1 MFDNVIARAAADG
14 TEFVTADD
22 LQQRIRAMEAASFS
36 TERTG
41 NIVTA
46 SLSGGSL
53 GTFSFDVEDPT
64 LRIAKVQGSW
74 AYDHDSVFTDQDGGT
89 YTIELGTAA
98 EDVTHIN
105 KLDQRMELVSADGDG
120 SNLSFSIN
128 GQGTVQVDAKALG
141 ANQSYRVTGASSWSS
156 VKDVL
161 SLELNAQGAH
171 TVQVQIVD
179 NDTNLRLLEG
189 NGRNNVIYGTK
200 GNDRLLGLGGNDLLV
215 GGNGNDVLEGGQGN
229 DRLFGG
235 KGNDTLVG
243 AGGGNDRMTGGSGA
257 DLFVLGDAAG
267 SYYLGAGSAT
277 ILDYGAEDR
286 VQLHGTADMYN
297 WQGTSLFQGSDLVAS
312 FNVVPANVSYV

>member
-46 SLSGGSL
+46 SLSGSSL

-141 ANQSYRVTGASSWSS
+141 ANQSYQVTGASSWSS
-156 VKDVL
+156 TKDVL
-161 SLELNAQGAH
+161 SLELSTQGAH

-179 NDTNLRLLEG
+179 NDTNLRLREG
-189 NGRNNVIYGTK
+189 NARNNVIYGTR

-257 DLFVLGDAAG
+257 DLFVLGDTSG

-312 FNVVPANVSYV
+312 FNVVPANVSYA